1 MARGNCHTQSKHAS
15 NDLVE
20 ITLKVLV
27 MLLSENWNR
36 PQDER
41 KIPTRTATKSTTKMA
56 TNHISLT
63 TVSIPTVRNSA
74 LAQLLSTGDT
84 QAAHHCWTMVLL

>member
-1 MARGNCHTQSKHAS
+1 M
-15 NDLVE
+15 E

-27 MLLSENWNR
+27 MLLSENWSR
-36 PQDER
+36 PHDER

-56 TNHISLT
+56 TSHISLT
-63 TVSIPTVRNSA
+63 TVSIPAAQNRL

-84 QAAHHCWTMVLL
+84 QAAHHCRTVVLL